1 MLYLFGSIVFSS
13 SLTLL
18 FKVVERY
25 RISNLQAIVFNYFTC
40 VVTGLLMDGSFKLN
54 SAVAGEGWFS
64 WSVLMGLMFI
74 TTFNLIAY
82 TVQKMGV
89 AITSVANKLSLV
101 IPFLF
106 SIYLYNEEVTLFKI
120 AGIVIALVAV
130 VLTSMPSGGKEPSGQ
145 PFQPALLLLPVI
157 LFGASGLI
165 DTMIKY
171 VETTHLNDA
180 NKNLYLITSF
190 GVAGI
195 AGLVALL
202 ILLLTGKEKFDY
214 RSIAAGVIIGVPNY
228 LSIWCLVQVLK
239 NYSGN
244 STAILPINNM
254 GIVLFSTMV
263 AWVLFKEH
271 LTKTNWLGI
280 MLALGAIALIAYG

>member
-1 MLYLFGSIVFSS
+1 MLYLIGSIVFSS

-40 VVTGLLMDGSFKLN
+40 VITGLVMDGSF
-54 SAVAGEGWFS
+54 SQGTSVTGEGWFR
-64 WSVLMGLMFI
+64 WSVIMGLMFI

-106 SIYLYNEEVTLFKI
+106 SIYLYNEQVTLYKI
-120 AGIVIALVAV
+120 AGIIIALVAV
-130 VLTSMPSGGKEPSGQ
+130 VLTTLPSGGKEPSGQ
-145 PFQPALLLLPVI
+145 PFRPAHLLLPVI
-157 LFGASGLI
+157 LFAASGLI
-165 DTMIKY
+165 DTLIKF

-180 NKNLYLITSF
+180 NKNAYLITSF
-190 GVAGI
+190 AVAGT
-195 AGLVALL
+195 AGFITLLV
-202 ILLLTGKEKFDY
+202 LLLLGKEKFDY
-214 RSIAAGVIIGVPNY
+214 RSIAAGVVIGVPNY

-239 NYSGN
+239 TYAGN

-263 AWVLFKEH
+263 AWVVFKEH
-271 LTKTNWLGI
+271 LTKTNWIGI
-280 MLALGAIALIAYG
+280 LLALGAIALIAYG